1 MLGLAVKDYFKSHL
15 FLEPSEMAKVQ
26 SIISFPW
33 SIKLLYGLISDN
45 LPILG
50 YKRKYYVIAMGFLQF
65 ASLFLVFVF

>member
-1 MLGLAVKDYFKSHL
+1 
-15 FLEPSEMAKVQ
+15 MAKIQ

-50 YKRKYYVIAMGFLQF
+50 YKRKYYVIAMGFL
-65 ASLFLVFVF
+65 